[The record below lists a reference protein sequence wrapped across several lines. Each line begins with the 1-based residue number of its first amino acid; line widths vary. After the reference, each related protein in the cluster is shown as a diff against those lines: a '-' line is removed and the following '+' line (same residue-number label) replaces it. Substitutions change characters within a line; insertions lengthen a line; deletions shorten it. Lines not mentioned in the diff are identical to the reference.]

1 MNISFVRGI
10 LGRLLIFYSLVMLF
24 PLGLSIY
31 LQDGSAVGLL
41 MAFLLTLISGLSLT
55 TRGNID
61 QMNLKIREGYAII
74 VGIWLLASLYGTLPF
89 LFTGEIPSGIDA
101 WFESVSGITT
111 TGATILPHIE
121 SMSASVLLWRSI
133 THWLGGMGIV
143 LLYIAIL
150 PSIGVNSYHLF
161 RSDILGP
168 ATDKIVPRLKD
179 TAKALLSLYMIFTI
193 TQCSLLMLAGMPLLE
208 SIHLSFSTI
217 ATGGFSIKDASIAY
231 YNNAFI
237 EIITIIFMVISGGS
251 FALYFQ
257 AFRTGGL
264 SRIYKD
270 TELRTY
276 LAIIVVS
283 SILITIDLIIR
294 NSASTPT
301 ALLDSVFQVSSII
314 TSTGFVSADYE
325 KWSNFSKM
333 LLFMLMLIGGCTY
346 STAGGIKILRYIVL
360 FKASWAELKKM
371 VHPKVVTSITI
382 NGKIIEP
389 TMITIIMQFFFL
401 YILTLFVSALIICGI
416 SNAEIFESLSMAA
429 TSLGN
434 IGPGFGIVGPT
445 STFAE
450 LNVGTKFLC
459 TLLMILGRLELI
471 TVIVF
476 LRPEFWRSKS
486 SW

>member
-1 MNISFVRGI
+1 MNTSFVRGI
-10 LGRLLIFYSLVMLF
+10 LGRLLIFYSLTMLF
-24 PLGLSIY
+24 PFTLSIY
-31 LQDGSAVGLL
+31 LQDGSSIGLF
-41 MAFLLTLISGLSLT
+41 MAFLLTFISGISLA

-61 QMNLKIREGYAII
+61 QMDLKIREGYAII
-74 VGIWLLASLYGTLPF
+74 VGIWLLAPLYATLPF
-89 LFTGEIPSGIDA
+89 LFTGAIPSGIDA
-101 WFESVSGITT
+101 WFEAVSGITT
-111 TGATILPHIE
+111 TGATILPNIAN
-121 SMSASVLLWRSI
+121 MTDSVLLWRSI

-150 PSIGVNSYHLF
+150 PSIGMNSYHLF

-179 TAKALLSLYMIFTI
+179 TAKALLGLYMFFTI
-193 TQCSLLMLAGMPLLE
+193 TQAILLVLAGMPILE
-208 SIHLSFSTI
+208 AINHSFSTI
-217 ATGGFSIKDASIAY
+217 ATGGFSTKDASIAY
-231 YNNAFI
+231 YNNAYI
-237 EIITIIFMVISGGS
+237 EIITIIFMIISGGS

-257 AFRTGGL
+257 ASRKGGL
-264 SRIYKD
+264 ARIYKD

-276 LAIIVVS
+276 LAIIATC
-283 SILITIDLIIR
+283 SILISIDLMIR
-294 NSASTPT
+294 NSANAST
-301 ALLDSVFQVSSII
+301 AFLDSLFQVSSII

-325 KWSNFSKM
+325 TWPNFSKM
-333 LLFMLMLIGGCTY
+333 LLFILMLIGGCTY

-360 FKASWAELKKM
+360 FKTSWAELKKM

-382 NGKIIEP
+382 NDK
-389 TMITIIMQFFFL
+389 TIDHIMVTTILQFFFL

-416 SNAEIFESLSMAA
+416 SNAELFESLSIAA

-434 IGPGFGIVGPT
+434 IGPGFGIIGPT
-445 STFAE
+445 TTFAE
-450 LNVGTKFLC
+450 LNEGTKFLC
-459 TLLMILGRLELI
+459 TMLMILGRLELI